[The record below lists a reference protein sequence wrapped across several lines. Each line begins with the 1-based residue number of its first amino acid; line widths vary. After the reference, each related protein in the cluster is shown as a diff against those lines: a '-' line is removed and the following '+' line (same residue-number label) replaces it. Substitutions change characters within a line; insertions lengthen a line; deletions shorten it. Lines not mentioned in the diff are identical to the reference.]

1 MTTAPD
7 FGVSLELNLVEQRI
21 RESLASE
28 EPLLTEIAEYV
39 IASGGKRVRPL
50 VTLLAFKSVGGKSVG
65 RVVDIAAALELI
77 HSASLIH
84 DDINDGGM
92 ERRGR
97 PAAYLK
103 FGIQE
108 ALVTGDFMFTKAFR
122 IGGKFDDDI
131 LDMTARVAAGLAEG
145 EIRPKRHIRGGTL
158 GPEGYLDIITREAAM
173 PVPTGARRRG
183 RVGRLAGRATGPWQR
198 SPGSRTSTQE
208 GRCGPS
214 WSSFFP
220 ATCDGGGP
228 CPILSSPERD
238 PRAHPRA
245 GTPPAA
251 GSRFSYSTEG

>member
-39 IASGGKRVRPL
+39 IASGGKRARPL
-50 VTLLAFKSVGGKSVG
+50 VTLLAVKSVGGKSVG

-131 LDMTARVAAGLAEG
+131 VDMTARVAAGLAEG
-145 EIRPKRHIRGGTL
+145 EIRQRRHVGDVNL
-158 GPEGYLDIITREAAM
+158 TREEYLNIISRKTAM
-173 PVPTGARRRG
+173 PVATAA
-183 RVGRLAGRATGPWQR
+183 RVGA
-198 SPGSRTSTQE
+198 
-208 GRCGPS
+208 
-214 WSSFFP
+214 
-220 ATCDGGGP
+220 
-228 CPILSSPERD
+228 ILGAAPTE
-238 PRAHPRA
+238 HVE
-245 GTPPAA
+245 AA
-251 GSRFSYSTEG
+251 GAYGLNLGLAFQIVDDILDVVGDGTTLGKRPGMDIKEGS

>member
-122 IGGKFDDDI
+122 IGGDCD
-131 LDMTARVAAGLAEG
+131 
-145 EIRPKRHIRGGTL
+145 
-158 GPEGYLDIITREAAM
+158 
-173 PVPTGARRRG
+173 
-183 RVGRLAGRATGPWQR
+183 RATGHITARLP
-198 SPGSRTSTQE
+198 PGT
-208 GRCGPS
+208 
-214 WSSFFP
+214 
-220 ATCDGGGP
+220 GGGEV
-228 CPILSSPERD
+228 LQ
-238 PRAHPRA
+238 
-245 GTPPAA
+245 
-251 GSRFSYSTEG
+251 